1 MATLNNHAS
10 DASQSSEFEQRR
22 AALVSDIGES
32 RNVLCFDKPESDLDE
47 CSTQSLEQ
55 VLTHVNA
62 LNRSLEGIIE
72 IGNEFASVE
81 ALWSQFE
88 TVMGRDNETPQDA
101 TGHDGDG
108 EVKTEP
114 REDTR

>member
-22 AALVSDIGES
+22 AALVSDIGE
-32 RNVLCFDKPESDLDE
+32 PESDLDE